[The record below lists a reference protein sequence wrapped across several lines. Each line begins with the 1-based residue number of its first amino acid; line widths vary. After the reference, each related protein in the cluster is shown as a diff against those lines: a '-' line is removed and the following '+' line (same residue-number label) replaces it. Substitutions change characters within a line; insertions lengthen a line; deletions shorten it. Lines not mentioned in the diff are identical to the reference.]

1 MVSKFALLS
10 NLLLASVTLAAP
22 SSRLEARLTRRRE
35 NRQSQPINRVE
46 SPAGTVSNV
55 EYSSNWAGA
64 VWDEGDVCII
74 PLSTIIH
81 DLILLPTGNFHHC
94 HWYLYRPHPFGHQWC
109 CLGLGWYR
117 R

>member
-10 NLLLASVTLAAP
+10 NLLLASAALAVP
-22 SSRLEARLTRRRE
+22 SSRLEARLARRRE

-64 VWDEGDVCII
+64 VWAEGDVRII
-74 PLSTIIH
+74 SMIYDH
-81 DLILLPTGNFHHC
+81 V
-94 HWYLYRPHPFGHQWC
+94 
-109 CLGLGWYR
+109 
-117 R
+117 